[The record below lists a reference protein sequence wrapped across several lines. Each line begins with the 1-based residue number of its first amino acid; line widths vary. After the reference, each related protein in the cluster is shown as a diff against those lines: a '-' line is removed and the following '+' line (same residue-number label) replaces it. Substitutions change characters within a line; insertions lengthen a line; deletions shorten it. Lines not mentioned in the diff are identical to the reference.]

1 MRAIPATL
9 TARSAGALPVM
20 PRALATPLL
29 PAMRVRVARERPRAH
44 SRDGLQVLPTVVS
57 GMVGIVAAMRPTIA
71 AETRPPIEVETP
83 PEITGGITP
92 ATRAG
97 TPRTIAGETRPTIPE
112 IEVETPAIGA
122 ETLPAIGAAITPAI
136 VEA

>member
-1 MRAIPATL
+1 MKTRAA
-9 TARSAGALPVM
+9 
-20 PRALATPLL
+20 
-29 PAMRVRVARERPRAH
+29 VARLRVP
-44 SRDGLQVLPTVVS
+44 SRDGLQVLLTIVPGTLV
-57 GMVGIVAAMRPTIA
+57 IVAAMRPTIA

-83 PEITGGITP
+83 PEITVGITP

-97 TPRTIAGETRPTIPE
+97 TPRTIAGETHPTIPE
-112 IEVETPAIGA
+112 IEVETQAIGA

>member
-1 MRAIPATL
+1 MRAIPATPAAK
-9 TARSAGALPVM
+9 TTGALPVTHLA
-20 PRALATPLL
+20 PVIPPLRAMKAR
-29 PAMRVRVARERPRAH
+29 AAVARLRVL
-44 SRDGLQVLPTVVS
+44 SRDGLQVLLTIVPGTLV
-57 GMVGIVAAMRPTIA
+57 IVAAMRPTIA

-83 PEITGGITP
+83 PEITVGITP

-97 TPRTIAGETRPTIPE
+97 TPRTIAGETHPTIPE